1 MNEARKNGSGG
12 NTGGDASTAAASSPA
27 PGGAAAPGA
36 AARLEL
42 VQGLGGWA
50 AASIVVGTMIG
61 TGIFLVPSSMA
72 TDSRSIGLVFLAWIL
87 GGLLSLAGALSYAE
101 LGAAIPEAG
110 GDYAYLNRGFG
121 PRWGYLFGWMHSVVG
136 RPCSVATIAAGLMR
150 FCGFLRPT
158 IGQTVVT
165 YPIWMPFAHAPY
177 NFKLSPAQPLA
188 VGAIALVTFINYLG
202 VRLGG
207 RVQVVLTAIK
217 ILAVCA
223 VIVLALAMGQGG
235 ISNFQPFLPD
245 AWGAGAWS
253 GLLAAM
259 VAAAWAYDGWSNVN
273 LVGSEVIN
281 PQRNIPLALVAGV
294 SGVMLLYLLANAAY
308 FWALPFAAV
317 AHSQHV
323 ASDVI
328 ASFAGSRA
336 ARWLT
341 VAMVISALGTL
352 NSSILSGARVPYAM
366 GRDGLFF
373 GFTGKVDTKFRTPAG
388 ALLFQA
394 YLASVLALTGTF
406 EDLFS
411 LFIFAQWIFYAL
423 VVASVYGLRR
433 REPDLPRAYRTW
445 GYPWVP
451 GVFIAGAFALT
462 VSLWAAH
469 PVRSTIGLAL
479 ILLGLVFYPRWQ
491 RGAAAARNAG

>member
-1 MNEARKNGSGG
+1 MS
-12 NTGGDASTAAASSPA
+12 DAPENRVETAE
-27 PGGAAAPGA
+27 GAAAAGPPP
-36 AARLEL
+36 RVEL
-42 VQGLGGWA
+42 VQGLGAWA
-50 AASIVVGTMIG
+50 AAAIVIGTMIG

-72 TDSRSIGLVFLAWIL
+72 TNAHSIGLVFLAWIL
-87 GGLLSLAGALSYAE
+87 GGLLSLAGALAYAE

-121 PRWGYLFGWMHSVVG
+121 PRWGYLFGWMHTVVG

-158 IGQTVVT
+158 IAQTVVT
-165 YPIWMPFAHAPY
+165 WPIWVPFTHTPY
-177 NFKLSPAQPLA
+177 NFNLTPAQPLA
-188 VGAIALVTFINYLG
+188 VAAIALVTFINYLG

-207 RVQVVLTAIK
+207 RVQVVLTSIKVAAIG
-217 ILAVCA
+217 A
-223 VIVLALAMGQGG
+223 VILMALTMSRGG
-235 ISNFQPFLPD
+235 VANFRPFLPET
-245 AWGAGAWS
+245 WGAGAWS
-253 GLLAAM
+253 GVLAAM
-259 VAAAWAYDGWSNVN
+259 VAAAWAYDGWSNVS
-273 LVGSEVIN
+273 LVGSEVIR
-281 PQRNIPLALVAGV
+281 PQRNIPVALVGGV
-294 SGVMLLYLLANAAY
+294 AVVMVIYLLANAAY

-323 ASDVI
+323 ASDMI
-328 ASFAGSRA
+328 ASFAGGRA

-352 NSSILSGARVPYAM
+352 NSSILTGARVPYAM

-373 GFTGKVDTKFRTPAG
+373 RFTGVVDPKHRTPGG
-388 ALLFQA
+388 ALVFQA

-411 LFIFAQWIFYAL
+411 LFIFAQWIFYGL
-423 VVASVYGLRR
+423 VVAAVFGLRR
-433 REPDLPRAYRTW
+433 REPDLARPYRTW

-451 GVFIAGAFALT
+451 VVFIAGALALT
-462 VSLWAAH
+462 IGLWAAR
-469 PVRSTIGLAL
+469 PMRSTIGLAL

-491 RGAAAARNAG
+491 RGARRAE

>member
-1 MNEARKNGSGG
+1 MSVARKKKQTSR
-12 NTGGDASTAAASSPA
+12 TGVDA
-27 PGGAAAPGA
+27 GAGT
-36 AARLEL
+36 RLEL
-42 VQGLGGWA
+42 VRGLGAWA

-72 TDSRSIGLVFLAWIL
+72 ANAGSIGLVFLAWIL
-87 GGLLSLAGALSYAE
+87 GGLLSVAGALSYAE

-158 IGQTVVT
+158 IAE
-165 YPIWMPFAHAPY
+165 PIVSYAIPVPFAHAPY
-177 NFKLSPAQPLA
+177 NFTLSAAEPLA
-188 VGAIALVTFINYLG
+188 VAAIALVTFVNYLG

-207 RVQVVLTAIK
+207 NVQVVLTSIK

-223 VIVLALAMGQGG
+223 VIGLAVAMGHGG

-253 GLLAAM
+253 GMLAAM

-336 ARWLT
+336 AKWLT

-373 GFTGKVDTKFRTPAG
+373 RFTGIVDEKFRTPGG
-388 ALLFQA
+388 ALVFQA

-411 LFIFAQWIFYAL
+411 LFIFAQWIFYGL

-451 GVFIAGAFALT
+451 AVFIAGALALT
-462 VSLWAAH
+462 IGLWAAR

-491 RGAAAARNAG
+491 RGAGAGENAA